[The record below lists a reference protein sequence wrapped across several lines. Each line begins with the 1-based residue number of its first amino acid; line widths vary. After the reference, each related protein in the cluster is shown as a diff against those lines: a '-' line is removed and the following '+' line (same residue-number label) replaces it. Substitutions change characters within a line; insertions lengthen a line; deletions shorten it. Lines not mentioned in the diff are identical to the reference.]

1 MSAPRE
7 LRVGQGE
14 RARTYSLAPDRHA
27 VHGPA
32 ARAVSRPILVLED
45 GEVAVVGGE
54 AAPPGA
60 GPVYVTPAGG
70 LAVPTGLVLVRFR
83 SGTLALE
90 EAPRLRDAGFEVER
104 SLDYAPEAVWVRPA
118 KGSVAD
124 ALESLPRLASL
135 PGVEAAEPQLLQP
148 RSHR

>member
-14 RARTYSLAPDRHA
+14 RARTYSLARDRHA

-32 ARAVSRPILVLED
+32 ARAVPDPILVLED
-45 GEVAVVGGE
+45 GEIAVVGGE

-70 LAVPTGLVLVRFR
+70 LVVPTGRVLLRYR
-83 SGTLALE
+83 SGTRALDQ
-90 EAPRLRDAGFEVER
+90 APRLRDVGFEVER
-104 SLDYAPEAVWVRPA
+104 ALDYAPEALWVRPR
-118 KGSVAD
+118 GGGVAD
-124 ALESLPRLASL
+124 ALESLPHLASL
-135 PGVEAAEPQLLQP
+135 PGVEEAEPQLLLP
-148 RSHR
+148 RSLR